1 MSMKLA
7 QRLVI
12 GYYKTKLNAIALVS
26 PAKAAE
32 AAFRLFCTPYSG
44 KPKRKRPAVFHHG
57 EKLQFTV
64 DNLRINGYRFTS
76 ENGHGKKLLIVHGFD
91 SCMYK
96 FDRYVSPIRREG
108 WDVYAFDAPGHGTS
122 EGKYLNA
129 VSYSDMLLEAEKIY
143 GPFDGILA
151 HSIGGLAAVLAWE
164 QLNTTGRKMIL
175 IAPATETTSALD
187 NFFSLIKV
195 NPAIRIELEKLIIEL
210 AQQPISYFSIRRAI
224 QHIPAS
230 ILWLHDEDD
239 RICPYADVLPIQSD
253 AHPNIQFYTTK
264 GLGHSRIYKENKVKK
279 AILSFLADQ
288 P

>member
-12 GYYKTKLNAIALVS
+12 GYYKTKLNAIAMVS

-44 KPKRKRPAVFHHG
+44 KPRRKRPPVFHHG
-57 EKLQFTV
+57 EKLQFTT
-64 DNLRINGYRFTS
+64 DAIRINGYRFTA
-76 ENGHGKKLLIVHGFD
+76 ENGHGKKLLIVHRFD

-96 FDRYVSPIRREG
+96 FDRYISPARREG
-108 WDVYAFDAPGHGTS
+108 WDVYTFDAPGHGTS

-129 VSYSDMLLEAEKIY
+129 VSYSEMILEAEKTF
-143 GPFDGILA
+143 GPFDAIMA
-151 HSIGGLAAVLAWE
+151 HSIGGLAASLAWE
-164 QLNTTGRKMIL
+164 KIPTSGRKMIL
-175 IAPATETTSALD
+175 IAPATETNSAIH

-195 NPAIRIELEKLIIEL
+195 NPAIRTELEKLIIEL
-210 AQQPISYFSIRRAI
+210 AQQPLSYFSVRRAVKN
-224 QHIPAS
+224 IPAS

-239 RICPYADVLPIQSD
+239 RICPYADVLPIQAD
-253 AHPNIQFYTTK
+253 ARPNIQFYTTK

-279 AILSFLADQ
+279 AILAFLADQ